1 MPEVPPLS
9 SSKILYSDE
18 NIKQLCLPPDIHKIS
33 TETHQKKGFYGN
45 GRFSKEPL
53 FSNRYVI
60 PLLVL
65 IFIGS
70 LFMGFFSERTSSN
83 HTYLTYLKGPC
94 PDFIGRQRYLDLL
107 YKDLLQ
113 SQNQKDFHHSLRIK
127 VLWGKGGLG
136 KSELAREFA
145 NRFRSSFS
153 LIWTFYC
160 DSQEHMDQGYRDL
173 AERLGISNPKESLDT
188 IKEKVHFHLENH
200 SFDLPWLL
208 IFDNVEKE
216 FSFPQRGGAIL
227 ITSQKQ
233 ILNPEFRLE
242 MEPFSLE
249 ESLELL
255 ERITN
260 ENRGAAMERLVKDLE
275 GIPLLIYY
283 AAHYIKATPGC
294 NAVEYQKLFA
304 QRLPEKEG
312 PLWIEMDVN
321 RRYVKSL
328 AASWQFPLN
337 SLEKENPEALKWLFV
352 CSYFYPEYIPEEW
365 IDDWLVLCQAHNG
378 QEKSSEIERKEL
390 LKALQTFGVIH
401 YEKKTRTFSMHRFF
415 QYMIRES
422 RKKHLQE
429 DLSQVV
435 SLLAKHADDYQ
446 FSDYSSWKQGQ
457 LWYLHACEAR
467 KWLSQKQ
474 PQFSKPSRIKE
485 MHLNEGIGNW
495 CEGNNNFQEALDAYE
510 KVLDLKKSILHE
522 NSPDIGRT
530 YTDIAR
536 ILDIL
541 SRPAEAL
548 KACEKAESHQ
558 DQLSGEQALNYARTL
573 LTKGHILSQI
583 GKNEEALKCHE
594 LSFKIRVENLGY
606 SHPSFEYSLNT
617 LKAGANEI
625 THSIALLRQQ
635 GRYHKALELYEQIID
650 VGRSL
655 YNISHCLLKIHQPR
669 KALEVVDKILD
680 IYREMLDH
688 QHPYLAWI
696 MMKKASCIRDLRDY
710 KQALNLF
717 NEALSR
723 LITLRGKDH
732 IDLADCWNE
741 IGKCYLSM
749 NEHKEARKA
758 FKNVLRISQKHDGN
772 KSYLSLEARHAL
784 GSSYIKDSDIKKGLK
799 CLLTELKTSAEVYKN
814 TPQIVTILED
824 FNALLTEASIKVGKT
839 EEIKHAAAEAYSI
852 SANALGQHHPITEL
866 FLYIERDSK
875 ISIGS
880 CAKLSRDQRST
891 GF

>member
-1 MPEVPPLS
+1 MPEVPPPAHPQSDLS
-9 SSKILYSDE
+9 LPKISHLDE
-18 NIKQLCLPPDIHKIS
+18 SIKELCRPPDIHKIS
-33 TETHQKKGFYGN
+33 TEAPRNSAYHGS
-45 GRFSKEPL
+45 GRFSKKPL
-53 FSNRYVI
+53 FSNRFVI
-60 PLLVL
+60 PFLGF
-65 IFIGS
+65 IFVAS
-70 LFMGFFSERTSSN
+70 LFMGFFSERASSN
-83 HTYLTYLKGPC
+83 HSYLTYLKGPC

-113 SQNQKDFHHSLRIK
+113 SQNQKDFHHSLKIK

-173 AERLGISNPKESLDT
+173 AERLGISNPKESFEI

-216 FSFPQRGGAIL
+216 FSFPQRGGSIL
-227 ITSQKQ
+227 VTSQKQ
-233 ILNPEFRLE
+233 VLNPEFRLE

-260 ENRGAAMERLVKDLE
+260 EKRGVAMERLVKDLE

-321 RRYVKSL
+321 RRYFKSL

-352 CSYFYPEYIPEEW
+352 CSYLYPEYIPEEW

-422 RKKHLQE
+422 RKNHLQE

-457 LWYLHACEAR
+457 LWYLHACEAQ

-474 PQFSKPSRIKE
+474 PQFSKPTRIKE
-485 MHLNEGIGNW
+485 MHFHEGIGNW
-495 CEGNNNFQEALDAYE
+495 CNGNNNFQEALDAYE
-510 KVLDLKKSILHE
+510 KVLNLKESILHE
-522 NSPDIGRT
+522 NSPDIGKT

-536 ILDIL
+536 ALDIL

-548 KACEKAESHQ
+548 QACQKAESLEA
-558 DQLSGEQALNYARTL
+558 QLTGEQSLNYARTL
-573 LTKGHILSQI
+573 LTKGRILSQI
-583 GKNEEALKCHE
+583 GKNEEALKCHQQS
-594 LSFKIRVENLGY
+594 LKIRLENLGY
-606 SHPSFEYSLNT
+606 SHSNLEYSLNT

-625 THSIALLRQQ
+625 THSIALLKRQ
-635 GRYHKALELYEQIID
+635 GRYHKALELYEKIID
-650 VGRSL
+650 IGRNL
-655 YNISHCLLKIHQPR
+655 YNISHCYLKIQQPR

-680 IYREMLDH
+680 IYREMLDNK
-688 QHPYLAWI
+688 HPYLAWI
-696 MMKKASCIRDLRDY
+696 IMKKASCIRDLGEYR
-710 KQALNLF
+710 QALNLF
-717 NEALSR
+717 NEALS
-723 LITLRGKDH
+723 LLTPLRGNDH

-741 IGKCYLSM
+741 MGKCYLHM
-749 NEHKEARKA
+749 NEYKEARKA
-758 FKNVLRISQKHDGN
+758 FKNALRISQKNDGE
-772 KSYLSLEARHAL
+772 KSYLALEARHGL
-784 GSSYIKDSDIKKGLK
+784 GCSYLKDSHIKKGLR
-799 CLLTELKTSAEVYKN
+799 CLVAELKTSAEVYKN
-814 TPQIVTILED
+814 TPKIMTILHD
-824 FNALLTEASIKVGKT
+824 FNALLKEASDKAGKT
-839 EEIKHAAAEAYSI
+839 EEIKQAAAEAYSI
-852 SANALGQHHPITEL
+852 STHALGQHHRVTEL
-866 FLYIERDSK
+866 F
-875 ISIGS
+875 
-880 CAKLSRDQRST
+880 Q
-891 GF
+891 